1 MFTGG
6 SCPQHWQ
13 GMHRVQEN
21 MSSLTMEQISMGH
34 TFMKNSTSGF
44 SQYYNQGPCFQRS
57 ECFVARNTRQR
68 DSPKLEAPEILSL
81 EVAKK
86 GETPI
91 SCPAMLGKKVLL
103 EIRFPSFIVKLTLP
117 LFFLD
122 ELAPTRC
129 LMVVYFK

>member
-6 SCPQHWQ
+6 SCPRHWQ
-13 GMHRVQEN
+13 GMHREQEN

-44 SQYYNQGPCFQRS
+44 SQYYNQGPCFRRS

-68 DSPKLEAPEILSL
+68 DSPKLETPEILSL

-91 SCPAMLGKKVLL
+91 SCPAMLGKNGLL
-103 EIRFPSFIVKLTLP
+103 ETRFPSFIVKLTLP
-117 LFFLD
+117 LFF
-122 ELAPTRC
+122 
-129 LMVVYFK
+129 